1 MFRTISCLL
10 VLFLTSAYGETVASL
25 AERARPALVTISK
38 EGRDGT
44 ISALGSGVFI
54 SEDGLIATCLHVI
67 GEARRIHVTGSDG
80 TKYPL
85 ESVYAT
91 DRKADLALLR
101 TTVKPPAHLSLAPPD
116 SLVQGDRVIAMGNP
130 QGLDFSVTEG
140 VLSALR
146 EPMLEASYGRMLQIA
161 IPIEQGNSGGP
172 LLDMQGRVQGLLSV
186 KSLVTPNLGFAS
198 PSESVRSLLK
208 TPNPVPYEKWL
219 TIGVLDP
226 EQWDPQDGD
235 WRQRS
240 GRILATAPGAGFAG
254 RTLCLSK
261 ETVGTEIAVSVKL
274 DDESGAAG
282 LAFCV
287 SDEGHY
293 YAFYPTNGRLRLTR
307 FEGPDVYSWA
317 ILEDIDSPAYRA
329 GEWNEL
335 HVTITEEQIRCA
347 VNGKTVIE
355 SKDTK
360 LRGGSAGLVKFR
372 EPDAAFRSFR
382 TGVGIASP
390 TLDPAAEEVLRLALA
405 TLTPGNIPI
414 GETADTLL
422 AAPPADARR
431 LIEDRARE
439 LEDAA
444 SELRSF
450 VVAAQAARITS
461 EIQKSAKNDPAL
473 AALLLAKIENPDL
486 DPTPYIEELDRL
498 ASELPD
504 TPTITNLNTL
514 LFEENGFHGSRS
526 EFAAPENCFLDS
538 VIDDRE
544 GIPISLA
551 LLMTE
556 TARRAGIDGLSA
568 LILPGVVIV
577 RDGAGNFY
585 EPFERGRSLTAAE
598 AQELADSFT
607 APAPAPDVT
616 LHPAAT
622 GAEAVSRLAQNLKS
636 HAIDRDDFRTALSYA
651 DVIHALD
658 PGDPQAVLSRAILRL
673 QMEDFPGAAADFE
686 WLLENAPPGMDL
698 SNIRSA
704 LRRINASALLA
715 PVR

>member
-1 MFRTISCLL
+1 MFRTIFCYL
-10 VLFLTSAYGETVASL
+10 VFFITSAYGETVASL
-25 AERARPALVTISK
+25 AERSRPALVTISK

-44 ISALGSGVFI
+44 ISASGSGVFI

-101 TTVKPPAHLSLAPPD
+101 TTIKPPAHLSLAPPD
-116 SLVQGDRVIAMGNP
+116 SLAQGDRVIAMGNP

-198 PSESVRSLLK
+198 PAESVRSLLK

-240 GRILATAPGAGFAG
+240 GRILATAPGAGFGG

-261 ETVGTEIAVSVKL
+261 ETVGPEIAVSVKL

-287 SDEGHY
+287 SDDGHY

-307 FEGPDVYSWA
+307 FEGSDIYSWA
-317 ILEDIDSPAYRA
+317 ILEDIESSAYRA

-335 HVTITEEQIRCA
+335 HVTITQEVIRCA
-347 VNGKTVIE
+347 VNGKKVIE
-355 SKDTK
+355 SNDTT

-372 EPDAAFRSFR
+372 EPGAAFRSFR
-382 TGVGIASP
+382 TGIGIESP
-390 TLDPAAEEVLRLALA
+390 TLDPATEKALRLALA
-405 TLTPGNIPI
+405 NLTPGGVPR
-414 GETADTLL
+414 GETATILL
-422 AAPPADARR
+422 DAPPADARR

-444 SELRSF
+444 AELRSF
-450 VVAAQAARITS
+450 VVAAQAAQIISKILETADS
-461 EIQKSAKNDPAL
+461 DPAL
-473 AALLLAKIENPDL
+473 AALLLAKIENPEL
-486 DPTPYIEELDRL
+486 DPAPYIEELDRL
-498 ASELPD
+498 ASELPNA
-504 TPTITNLNTL
+504 PTINDLNKVI
-514 LFEENGFHGSRS
+514 FEQNGFHGSRS
-526 EFAAPENCFLDS
+526 EFASPENCFLNS

-556 TARRAGIDGLSA
+556 IARRAGIEGLSA

-577 RDGAGNFY
+577 RDGEGNFY
-585 EPFERGRSLTAAE
+585 EPFERGQNLTGTE
-598 AQELADSFT
+598 AQELAD
-607 APAPAPDVT
+607 AYAAQAPDVT
-616 LHPAAT
+616 IHPAAT
-622 GAEAVSRLAQNLKS
+622 GSEAVSRLAQNLKS
-636 HAIDRDDFRTALSYA
+636 HAIDRDDYPNALLYV
-651 DVIHALD
+651 DVIYALN
-658 PGDPQAVLSRAILRL
+658 PENAQAVLSRGILRL
-673 QMEDFPGAAADFE
+673 QTEDFPGAAADFE
-686 WLLENAPPGMDL
+686 WLLENEPAGMDL
-698 SNIRSA
+698 SNIRTA
-704 LRRINASALLA
+704 LRRINASAPQA
-715 PVR
+715 PVK

>member
-1 MFRTISCLL
+1 MFRTISCFL
-10 VLFLTSAYGETVASL
+10 VLFATSAFGETVASL
-25 AERARPALVTISK
+25 AERSRPALVTISK

-44 ISALGSGVFI
+44 ISASGSGVFI

-80 TKYPL
+80 TKYQL
-85 ESVYAT
+85 KSVHAT

-101 TTVKPPAHLSLAPPD
+101 TTVSPPSHLLLAPPD
-116 SLVQGDRVIAMGNP
+116 SLAQGDRVIAMGNP
-130 QGLDFSVTEG
+130 QGLEFSVTEG

-146 EPMLEASYGRMLQIA
+146 EPMLDAAYGRMLQVA

-198 PSESVRSLLK
+198 PADSVRSLLE

-254 RTLCLSK
+254 RTLCLST

-287 SDEGHY
+287 SDDGSY
-293 YAFYPTNGRLRLTR
+293 YGFYPTNGRLRLTR

-317 ILEDIDSPAYRA
+317 ILEDVDSPAYRA

-335 HVTITEEQIRCA
+335 HVTITQEKIRCA

-355 SKDTK
+355 SDDTK

-390 TLDPAAEEVLRLALA
+390 TLDPAAEEALRLALA
-405 TLTPGNIPI
+405 TLTPGSIPL

-431 LIEDRARE
+431 LIEDRARD

-444 SELRSF
+444 AELRNF
-450 VVAAQAARITS
+450 FVAAQAARITS
-461 EIQKSAKNDPAL
+461 EIVDTANSDPSL

-486 DPTPYIEELDRL
+486 DPAPYIEELERL
-498 ASELPD
+498 ANEIPD
-504 TPTITNLNTL
+504 TPTISDLIAL
-514 LFEENGFHGSRS
+514 IFEENGFHGSRS
-526 EFAAPENCFLDS
+526 EFTAPENCFLDS
-538 VIDDRE
+538 VLDDRE

-551 LLMTE
+551 VLMTE
-556 TARRAGIDGLSA
+556 IARRAGIDGLSA

-585 EPFERGRSLTAAE
+585 EPFERGRSITTAE
-598 AQELADSFT
+598 AQELADSYA

-622 GAEAVSRLAQNLKS
+622 GTEAISRLAQNLKS
-636 HAIDRDDFRTALSYA
+636 HAIDREDYAIALLYA

-658 PGDPQAVLSRAILRL
+658 PENPQAVLSRAILRL
-673 QMEDFPGAAADFE
+673 QTEDLPGAAADFE
-686 WLLENAPPGMDL
+686 WLLENEAPGIDL
-698 SNIRSA
+698 GNIRSA
-704 LRRINASALLA
+704 LRRINASALLP
-715 PVR
+715 PVK